1 MRALITGAAGFIG
14 STLADRL
21 LKKSGPVAGYDNLST
36 GQKQFLAEG
45 LKEPAFKLFEGDL
58 LNMDNLKGAMKGC
71 DFVFHFAANA
81 DVRFGLE
88 HPGKDLQ
95 QNTQATFNV
104 LESMRANG
112 ISKVAFSS
120 TGSVYGEAKVFP
132 TPEDAPFPVQ
142 TSLYGASKLAGES
155 LIQAYC
161 EGFGFQSWIFRFVS
175 ILGERYTHGHVF
187 DFYKQ
192 LRNDPSRLMVLGNGK
207 QRKSYLY
214 IQDCLD
220 AILLAVEKAK
230 EKVNIFNL
238 GVDGYCQ
245 VNDSISW
252 ICREMGVNPKLEY
265 SGGERGWVGDNPFIF
280 LDTKKIQSLG
290 WKPKVSIEDGVV
302 RTVRWL
308 QKNEWVLQQRL

>member
-1 MRALITGAAGFIG
+1 MAGA
-14 STLADRL
+14 
-21 LKKSGPVAGYDNLST
+21 
-36 GQKQFLAEG
+36 
-45 LKEPAFKLFEGDL
+45 
-58 LNMDNLKGAMKGC
+58 

-81 DVRFGLE
+81 DVRFGLH
-88 HPGKDLQ
+88 HPGKDLE

-104 LESMRANG
+104 LEAMRDNG
-112 ISKVAFSS
+112 ISKIAFSS

-132 TPEDAPFPVQ
+132 TSEDAPFPVQ

-161 EGFGFQSWIFRFVS
+161 EGFGVQSWIFRFVS

-192 LRNDPSRLMVLGNGK
+192 LRNDPSRLRVLGNGK

-220 AILLAVEKAK
+220 AIFLAVERAK
-230 EKVNIFNL
+230 DKINIFNL
-238 GVDGYCQ
+238 GIDGHCQ
-245 VNDSISW
+245 VNDSIGW

-290 WKPKVSIEDGVV
+290 WQPKVEIEEGVV

-308 QKNEWVLQQRL
+308 QENEWVLGARS